1 MSCWRILNKKEM
13 KRSETMLTKKVK
25 ACWSEG
31 TQLDPADYSDLQNF
45 SNFLHPS
52 FPGAHNFYGDKSFLS
67 IWLDFGGFK
76 LWIQNVFTTGRLN
89 YSQKSAWILVFRE
102 NSKSYWHA
110 QRILSPSPI
119 VDHPE
124 ADNNRLKSSLLALIC
139 ILAANYANEG
149 IETFNFAET
158 SPVSQKQNCCGQFNF
173 E

>member
-1 MSCWRILNKKEM
+1 MSRWRILNKKEM

-31 TQLDPADYSDLQNF
+31 TQLDPTDYSDLQNF

-52 FPGAHNFYGDKSFLS
+52 FPVAHNFYGDKSFLS

-76 LWIQNVFTTGRLN
+76 LGWT
-89 YSQKSAWILVFRE
+89 ILKNPHE
-102 NSKSYWHA
+102 YWFSEKTRRVIGMHKEFF
-110 QRILSPSPI
+110 SSSPI
-119 VDHPE
+119 VDQPE